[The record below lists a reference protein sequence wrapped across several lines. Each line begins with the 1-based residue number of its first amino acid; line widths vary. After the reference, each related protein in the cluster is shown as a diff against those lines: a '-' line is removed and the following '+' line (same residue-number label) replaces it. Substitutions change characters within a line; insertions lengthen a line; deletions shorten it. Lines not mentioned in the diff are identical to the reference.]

1 MATGAAAGRLA
12 PEMADPTDS
21 PFQPAE
27 PPDPWALPEGAHDDP
42 AFARLH
48 AYWRGKC
55 RTDQDGAHL
64 LPARADIDPLD
75 IPPDLLPGIVL
86 LEIESGDG
94 GRRRFRLRLFG
105 SDVEAMT
112 GSDETGRYYDEVTD
126 QPGLYDRIDA
136 LLGQLIA
143 DRRPIYMAAPSGAE
157 GRGFLW
163 FGRLALP
170 LAADG
175 RQVDMIL
182 GLVRPL
188 PKPEPR

>member
-1 MATGAAAGRLA
+1 MPRDGGSLPFRMT
-12 PEMADPTDS
+12 DPNDS
-21 PFQPAE
+21 PLQTRE
-27 PPDPWALPEGAHDDP
+27 PPDLWALPQGTDDDP

-48 AYWRGKC
+48 TYWRGKC
-55 RTDQDGAHL
+55 RNGKNGAHL
-64 LPARADIDPLD
+64 LPARADIDPLE

-86 LEIESGDG
+86 LEIETQD
-94 GRRRFRLRLFG
+94 GRRRFRLRLLG

-126 QPGLYDRIDA
+126 QPGLYDKIDA

-170 LAADG
+170 LASDG
-175 RQVDMIL
+175 ETVDMVL
-182 GLVRPL
+182 ALVRPL
-188 PKPEPR
+188 PKLDRR

>member
-1 MATGAAAGRLA
+1 
-12 PEMADPTDS
+12 MADPTDS
-21 PFQPAE
+21 PLHTRD
-27 PPDPWALPEGAHDDP
+27 PPDLWTLPDGANDDP

-55 RTDQDGAHL
+55 RGSL
-64 LPARADIDPLD
+64 LPARADIDPLE

-86 LEIESGDG
+86 LELESQDD

-126 QPGLYDRIDA
+126 QPGLYDKIDA

-175 RQVDMIL
+175 KTVDMVL
-182 GLVRPL
+182 ALVRPL
-188 PKPEPR
+188 PRPDPR

>member
-1 MATGAAAGRLA
+1 MS
-12 PEMADPTDS
+12 DPANWS
-21 PFQPAE
+21 
-27 PPDPWALPEGAHDDP
+27 LPEGADGDP

-55 RTDQDGAHL
+55 RGSL

-86 LEIESGDG
+86 LELETSGS
-94 GRRRFRLRLFG
+94 RRRFRLRLFG

-112 GSDETGRYYDEVTD
+112 GSNETGRYYDEVTD
-126 QPGLYDRIDA
+126 QPGLYEKIDA

-143 DRRPIYMAAPSGAE
+143 ERRPVYMAAPSGAD
-157 GRGFLW
+157 GRGFLR

-175 RQVDMIL
+175 LRVDMIL

-188 PKPEPR
+188 PNPDPEPDLG